1 MKNKK
6 QYKQIKKL
14 YQKGYIVFSNG
25 YRSIT
30 PQHIFH
36 SIINKDLN
44 LSLFDFKIH
53 KKKLEK

>member
-30 PQHIFH
+30 PQHILN
-36 SIINKDLN
+36 SIINKDLSLN
-44 LSLFDFKIH
+44 LFGFKVH
-53 KKKLEK
+53 KK

>member
-30 PQHIFH
+30 PQHIFN
-36 SIINKDLN
+36 SIINKDLSLN
-44 LSLFDFKIH
+44 LFGFKIH
-53 KKKLEK
+53 KK